1 MRQTVDN
8 REPPDC
14 ANRAMGAVLSE
25 NGSVMISVLGKCMRL
40 MGCRSIEVIKTFADK
55 QLKALW
61 NTGKSR
67 IDARLHVRILRR
79 LEYLNRATALEDLN
93 VPGMNFHGLH
103 GYRAKRYTVHVNG
116 PWCITFE
123 FRDVDAYAVKF
134 EQYH

>member
-55 QLKALW
+55 QLKAL
-61 NTGKSR
+61 
-67 IDARLHVRILRR
+67 
-79 LEYLNRATALEDLN
+79 
-93 VPGMNFHGLH
+93 
-103 GYRAKRYTVHVNG
+103 
-116 PWCITFE
+116 
-123 FRDVDAYAVKF
+123 
-134 EQYH
+134 

>member
-1 MRQTVDN
+1 MRQTDDN

-14 ANRAMGAVLSE
+14 ANRAMGTVLPESE
-25 NGSVMISVLGKCMRL
+25 LVLISVLVKCMRL

-123 FRDVDAYAVKF
+123 FRDGDAYAVKF